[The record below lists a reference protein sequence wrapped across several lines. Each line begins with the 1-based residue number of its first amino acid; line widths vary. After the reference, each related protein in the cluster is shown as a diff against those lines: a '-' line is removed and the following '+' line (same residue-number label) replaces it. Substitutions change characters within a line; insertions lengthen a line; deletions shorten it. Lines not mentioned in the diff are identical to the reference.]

1 MQIEPVGITAYA
13 SQSAGQNILKGQ
25 NGTLNVTLDE
35 MSLIKFIKEKPKAT
49 QKEIAA
55 HIGKSERTIKRMTSR
70 LAERGVIERK
80 NGRRNGFWEIM
91 DNKV

>member
-1 MQIEPVGITAYA
+1 MQIEPVGITAHA

-49 QKEIAA
+49 QKYWQIRTNNKAYENPI
-55 HIGKSERTIKRMTSR
+55 IGKRRHRTQKCSSQW
-70 LAERGVIERK
+70 
-80 NGRRNGFWEIM
+80 FWG
-91 DNKV
+91 NN